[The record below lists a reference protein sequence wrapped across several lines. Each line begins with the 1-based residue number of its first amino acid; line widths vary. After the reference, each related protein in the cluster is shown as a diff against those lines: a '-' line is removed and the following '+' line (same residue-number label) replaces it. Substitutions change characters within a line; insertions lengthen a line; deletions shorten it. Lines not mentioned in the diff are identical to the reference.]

1 MLLSKSFFLRTD
13 VLQIAQDLLGKV
25 IVTNIDGKITAGKIV
40 ETEAYCAPDDKA
52 CHAYNNRRTARTET
66 MFREGGCAY
75 VYLCYGI
82 HNLFNVVTAPAE
94 TAHAVLIRG
103 VEPLEG
109 LETILERRK
118 MQKIQP
124 RISAGPGTLTKA
136 LGITREMNQV
146 NLLSKD
152 SSVWLEDRGFD
163 FSEKEIKKGKRIGV
177 DYAAECAD
185 WEWRF
190 WVHGS
195 RFVSLK
201 SGLKSGLKS

>member
-1 MLLSKSFFLRTD
+1 MLLDKSFFLRTD

-25 IVTNIDGKITAGKIV
+25 LVTNIDGKITAAKIV
-40 ETEAYCAPDDKA
+40 ETEAYRAPDDKA

-66 MFREGGCAY
+66 MFSEGGCAY

-109 LETILERRK
+109 LDTMLGRRK
-118 MQKIQP
+118 MQKLVP
-124 RISAGPGTLTKA
+124 RLSAGPGTLTKA

-146 NLLSKD
+146 DLLSNQNP
-152 SSVWLEDRGFD
+152 VWLEDRGYN
-163 FSEKEIKKGKRIGV
+163 FSKKEIKKGKRIGV
-177 DYAAECAD
+177 DYAKECAD

-190 WVHGS
+190 WVDGS
-195 RFVSLK
+195 KWVSLK
-201 SGLKSGLKS
+201 SGLKK